1 MTAQRTG
8 RTIEAMSPAD
18 PKYVLVVD
26 DDEAIR
32 ALVSDV
38 LRLRGFRVETA
49 ADGQQALSKIQA
61 ARPDAV
67 VLDLMMPIMDGW
79 TFLERC
85 RTDPLCGGLPVVV
98 MSAYL
103 DSPTTTPALDAQAVV
118 SKPFDMYVLAETVER
133 LLQMPSVEM
142 G

>member
-1 MTAQRTG
+1 MTALQPG
-8 RTIEAMSPAD
+8 RTIEAMSSAD
-18 PKYVLVVD
+18 AKCVLVVD
-26 DDEAIR
+26 DDETIR

-49 ADGQQALSKIQA
+49 ADGQQALTRIQA

-85 RTDPLCGGLPVVV
+85 RTTL
-98 MSAYL
+98 SAAACR
-103 DSPTTTPALDAQAVV
+103 SW
-118 SKPFDMYVLAETVER
+118 
-133 LLQMPSVEM
+133 
-142 G
+142 